1 MISASLKSNQ
11 IKSNQIKSNQIK
23 LYLKPSS
30 ISTGSKRDAF
40 KPQNRTV
47 ANFSL
52 RSGCFIVVVVVV
64 VVGGSGGGG
73 SGGLWGGGGRECTVE
88 LATTNWTGK
97 RKKN

>member
-1 MISASLKSNQ
+1 MISASL
-11 IKSNQIKSNQIK
+11 KSNQIKSNQIK

-64 VVGGSGGGG
+64 VGGGGGGG